1 MVWLDRLERQVL
13 AGFGICVV
21 AMAVLHEVTQLKDV
35 AGTIQT
41 QIVEDHYSMLG
52 IAAEATQ
59 AEIMTAFKRA
69 TNKLTSKQQAD
80 AAQGSRAKLN
90 AAYNVLSNPA
100 TRRAYDERRSVVRL
114 VSMTFIG
121 FSVCLPLLF
130 GMMWA
135 KSVCFRAD
143 LLDPDSFLGQVVFS
157 LQHSEAV
164 LEVEVHKDH
173 ETRSLG
179 AQLAAVRNESML
191 QICSL
196 SNDGAIHSH
205 NQKVL
210 DDDSGRSSVASP
222 EMCWW
227 HLPVLRES
235 DILESVNGQSG
246 AAMMGALRSLELK
259 LQLRRPLVGGASVL
273 PWLGEIRLSRSSG
286 SERWGLNLTNAKDSS
301 DSLQVRDIPSVGVA
315 ARWNEENPDHAFQPG
330 DRVVAADQ
338 CVGADAMLQLCAD
351 ETRTSVC
358 FLIARGVLLPPGA
371 IQSSP
376 PQVLCRLSKREGEK
390 LGIRVGRCLESPGKG
405 ILLEPDCMSRTIVK
419 EVVQDHLVDRWNRQT
434 ETPLLP
440 GCVVMAV
447 NGEWR
452 PEQFARE
459 LSKRS
464 VKILFRPPT
473 RRLAPAEVT
482 AAPRSDA
489 GRPRRIPVRIDQEE
503 LRPWAV
509 RNFGALVPAFLSPKP
524 FEEQLRNSLR
534 KLRCEFIVK
543 VSTESGRLGLQFK
556 HSNELLVLQVA
567 EDGVIAQYNCSPE
580 CERVESGDWLVA
592 VNGETHPRRMIEKLT
607 GTELELRFA
616 RPAARAAPGVWEVE
630 VGRDQ
635 AEGWGLELKEETVTT
650 VSGPRSAGVLRI
662 QRVVA
667 GAIHRWNESE
677 GPQWSLQAGD
687 LLLACEPEIS
697 PKRMLQ
703 RLRDSQKVRLSVLRW
718 HAGPAPEPEASPVEP
733 QRTHFEVTLRRA
745 LASERLGLRL
755 VPSARDPTRTVVSE
769 VVPGSL
775 ADRHNQAAIGSERIV
790 PGDEVDSVNGDGDPS
805 RFAEICKQ
813 QMITFRFTR
822 RSRQLPSQGRGVPEP
837 AEKTQAKGARAV
849 AAVEAE
855 AEPEPGGARPVPRS
869 SEPATSPSSE
879 TFSKSRIVEDGAKS
893 AQSRINPKPE
903 LATPSAEDACRE
915 ARGALLCEDRGA
927 VFQAVTR
934 S

>member
-41 QIVEDHYSMLG
+41 QILEDHYSMLG

-114 VSMTFIG
+114 VSITFIG

-301 DSLQVRDIPSVGVA
+301 DSLQV
-315 ARWNEENPDHAFQPG
+315 
-330 DRVVAADQ
+330 
-338 CVGADAMLQLCAD
+338 
-351 ETRTSVC
+351 
-358 FLIARGVLLPPGA
+358 
-371 IQSSP
+371 
-376 PQVLCRLSKREGEK
+376 LCRLSKREGEK

-473 RRLAPAEVT
+473 RRLAAAEVT

-524 FEEQLRNSLR
+524 FEES
-534 KLRCEFIVK
+534 
-543 VSTESGRLGLQFK
+543 
-556 HSNELLVLQVA
+556 
-567 EDGVIAQYNCSPE
+567 
-580 CERVESGDWLVA
+580 
-592 VNGETHPRRMIEKLT
+592 
-607 GTELELRFA
+607 
-616 RPAARAAPGVWEVE
+616 
-630 VGRDQ
+630 
-635 AEGWGLELKEETVTT
+635 
-650 VSGPRSAGVLRI
+650 
-662 QRVVA
+662 
-667 GAIHRWNESE
+667 
-677 GPQWSLQAGD
+677 
-687 LLLACEPEIS
+687 
-697 PKRMLQ
+697 
-703 RLRDSQKVRLSVLRW
+703 
-718 HAGPAPEPEASPVEP
+718 
-733 QRTHFEVTLRRA
+733 
-745 LASERLGLRL
+745 
-755 VPSARDPTRTVVSE
+755 
-769 VVPGSL
+769 
-775 ADRHNQAAIGSERIV
+775 
-790 PGDEVDSVNGDGDPS
+790 
-805 RFAEICKQ
+805 
-813 QMITFRFTR
+813 
-822 RSRQLPSQGRGVPEP
+822 
-837 AEKTQAKGARAV
+837 
-849 AAVEAE
+849 
-855 AEPEPGGARPVPRS
+855 
-869 SEPATSPSSE
+869 SSE
-879 TFSKSRIVEDGAKS
+879 TV
-893 AQSRINPKPE
+893 
-903 LATPSAEDACRE
+903 
-915 ARGALLCEDRGA
+915 CESCA
-927 VFQAVTR
+927 A
-934 S
+934 SS